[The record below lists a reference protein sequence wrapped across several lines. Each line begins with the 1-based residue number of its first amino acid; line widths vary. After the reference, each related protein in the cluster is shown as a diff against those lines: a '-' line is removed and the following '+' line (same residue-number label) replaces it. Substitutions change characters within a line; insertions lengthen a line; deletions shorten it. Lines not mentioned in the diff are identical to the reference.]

1 MYKWIN
7 VYREILLVEKVIGK
21 FIKVLKVF
29 FIKIFN
35 ILLLVSFE

>member
-7 VYREILLVEKVIGK
+7 VYRESFLVEKVIGK

-29 FIKIFN
+29 FLNIFN